1 MANRRPR
8 EREREYQECA
18 GYDAH
23 RTDERLPGTGPYH
36 VRTDW
41 YHARTDQNFLDQVAG
56 QRSTTIF
63 FSV

>member
-8 EREREYQECA
+8 ECEC
-18 GYDAH
+18 D
-23 RTDERLPGTGPYH
+23 DEESADEDS
-36 VRTDW
+36 V
-41 YHARTDQNFLDQVAG
+41 QNFLDQVAG